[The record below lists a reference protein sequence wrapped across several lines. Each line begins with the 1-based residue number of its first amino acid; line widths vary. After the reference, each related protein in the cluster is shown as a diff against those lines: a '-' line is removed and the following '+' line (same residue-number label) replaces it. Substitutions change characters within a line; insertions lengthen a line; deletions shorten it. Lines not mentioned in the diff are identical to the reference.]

1 MAYQP
6 KREPLG
12 PCPVE
17 LVIAIVGGKWKARIL
32 ESLEQKEKTFADLR
46 RSLPGVTQ
54 QVLTAQLRGLERDR
68 IVQREQ
74 TSNERGPCSVYS
86 LAERGR
92 SLLPVLHVVAAWG
105 TDELRKA
112 GLSVEPRELRG
123 SLAVGIVAERIVA
136 ERISA
141 ELEQGRIGGDE
152 VGLGEI
158 AALE

>member
-1 MAYQP
+1 MAYLP
-6 KREPLG
+6 KREPLE

-32 ESLEQKEKTFADLR
+32 ESLEQKEKTFADLK
-46 RSLPGVTQ
+46 RSLPGVAQ
-54 QVLTAQLRGLERDR
+54 QVLAAQLRGLERDQ

-105 TDELRKA
+105 REELRRA
-112 GLSVEPRELRG
+112 GV
-123 SLAVGIVAERIVA
+123 VIER
-136 ERISA
+136 
-141 ELEQGRIGGDE
+141 
-152 VGLGEI
+152 
-158 AALE
+158 